1 MISGY
6 ISSRQGLVDLLNGYL
21 STRAGTLDLF
31 FGSDIVSLCVDRGL
45 IKGFRVSED
54 EYAHGDLKNRRSM
67 LLYKLTEFFERPEAF
82 FTFREERVDCI
93 ELEEPM
99 HAEEMVLQLQLINQ
113 ELKSLMERVIAPTAV
128 VRVLKKFEGSDL
140 YSDRNIYHILVNSPS
155 SLVEEIRRIKSL
167 FSEGYI
173 DICQF
178 SPVEEISEDSGVEY
192 LFEKVELNKVSMPT
206 IFESLQLS
214 GFSGL
219 VQIVGSD
226 AQFEIYFKKGE
237 LIAVYPY
244 SIDIFDFLLS
254 PAVGSYLNVVD
265 IKTKVIDLM
274 LLKHSEN
281 KVVSGLPGSFVEMGK
296 VLMGMNRERRTGMVT
311 VYLEGTKYYLTYR
324 DGILTSVVEEGRDG
338 LKGHRALVFSSVG
351 WIDIAFYEPMENVR
365 MICYLFLINILYGIL
380 LKHAGHVNQSVLS
393 YLSSSDIFKHEEGVI
408 TYRRMPKDY
417 DGVFAFLH
425 FLLDLSYSMLGKEKL
440 GEKLQIALQPYRD
453 ILRIMNV
460 EDYLRLP
467 EA

>member
-6 ISSRQGLVDLLNGYL
+6 ISSRQELVDLLNGYL
-21 STRAGTLDLF
+21 STRAGTLDIF
-31 FGSDIVSLCVDRGL
+31 FGSNIVSLCVDRGFV
-45 IKGFRVSED
+45 KGFRVTED
-54 EYAHGDLKNRRSM
+54 EHVYEGYKNKRSL

-82 FTFREERVDCI
+82 FTFREEKVECI
-93 ELEEPM
+93 ELEEPI
-99 HAEEMVLQLQLINQ
+99 HAEEIVLQLQLANQ
-113 ELKSLMERVIAPTAV
+113 ELRSLMEKVITPMAV
-128 VRVLKKFEGSDL
+128 VRVLKKFDDFDL
-140 YSDRNIYHILVNSPS
+140 YSDREIYQILVNSPR
-155 SLVEEIRRIKSL
+155 SLVEEIRRLKSL

-173 DICQF
+173 DISQF
-178 SPVEEISEDSGVEY
+178 NPVKGISEDAGVEY
-192 LFEKVELNKVSMPT
+192 LFKRVELDKVSMPT

-219 VQIVGSD
+219 VQIVSSD
-226 AQFEIYFKKGE
+226 AQFEIYFKKGK

-244 SIDIFDFLLS
+244 SIEIFDLLLS
-254 PAVGSYLNVVD
+254 PPGGSYLNVVD
-265 IKTKVIDLM
+265 IKTKIIDLI

-311 VYLEGTKYYLTYR
+311 VYLEGTKYYLMYK
-324 DGILTSVVEEGRDG
+324 DGILMSVVEDGWDG
-338 LKGHRALVFSSVG
+338 LKGHRTLVFSSVG
-351 WIDIAFYEPMENVR
+351 WLDIAFYEPMENVR
-365 MICYLFLINILYGIL
+365 IVCYLFLINILYGIL
-380 LKHAGHVNQSVLS
+380 LKHAGHINQSVLS

-425 FLLDLSYSMLGKEKL
+425 FLLDMSYSMLGKEKL
-440 GEKLQIALQPYRD
+440 GEELQIALQPYRD
-453 ILRIMNV
+453 ILRIMKI